1 MKNIRI
7 AQRAIAAGIHL
18 IVATQRPSTDVIRGV
33 LKANIPTR
41 IAFRVASNADS
52 RTILDQTGA
61 EHLLGRGDMLF
72 IPPGSSAAVRVH
84 GAFVSDDEVKRVV
97 DHLKS
102 NSQPTYDEEVTK
114 AVSGEVGSDEIGPGG
129 YDEIDEMFEQ
139 ALEFVGRSKTTSI
152 SKLQRELRIGY
163 NRAARI
169 IEGMEAEGIVS
180 PPQSGGVRTVLIA
193 TSDE

>member
-1 MKNIRI
+1 M
-7 AQRAIAAGIHL
+7 

-41 IAFRVASNADS
+41 ISFRVASNADS
-52 RTILDQTGA
+52 RTTLDQTGA

-102 NSQPTYDEEVTK
+102 SSQPTYDEEVTK
-114 AVSGEVGSDEIGPGG
+114 AVSGEVGSDEFGPGG

-139 ALEFVGRSKTTSI
+139 ALEFVDRSKTTSI

-163 NRAARI
+163 N
-169 IEGMEAEGIVS
+169 
-180 PPQSGGVRTVLIA
+180 
-193 TSDE
+193 